1 MLISHRRSAY
11 IDNEELE
18 RAAGAFEIEA
28 KQANPEHI
36 YYFFLGAACVLRLLQ
51 DGDYRDYNDL
61 LKSFKT
67 VSDGVWPAD

>member
-28 KQANPEHI
+28 KQTDPEHV
-36 YYFFLGAACVLRLLQ
+36 YQFFLGASCVLRLLQ
-51 DGDYRDYNDL
+51 SEDYRDHKDL
-61 LKSFKT
+61 LRAFKT
-67 VSDGVWPAD
+67 VSDDIHPAD